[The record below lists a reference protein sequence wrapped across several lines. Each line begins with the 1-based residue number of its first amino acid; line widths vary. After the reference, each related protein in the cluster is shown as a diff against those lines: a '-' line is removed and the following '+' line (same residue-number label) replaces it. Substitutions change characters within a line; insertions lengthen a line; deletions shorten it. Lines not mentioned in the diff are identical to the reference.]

1 MRFGVRIWRE
11 TEVVSITYLDDD
23 ETESSEAVLLDR
35 KTERGKS

>member
-11 TEVVSITYLDDD
+11 TEVVPITYLDDD